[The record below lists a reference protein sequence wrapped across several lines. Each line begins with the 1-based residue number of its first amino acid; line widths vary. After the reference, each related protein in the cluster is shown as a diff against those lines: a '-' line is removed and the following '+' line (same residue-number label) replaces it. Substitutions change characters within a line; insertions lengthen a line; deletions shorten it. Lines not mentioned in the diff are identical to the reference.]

1 MYHTSKQALTRAP
14 RCGFCVATG
23 FNIPTNHFMVDTNT
37 GHTICPRL
45 LATVCKFCGNTGH
58 TAKHCSSRILQER
71 EQADAARVQRDAEI
85 AAGVLWMTPA
95 KTITANTTS
104 VHADQPLPITG
115 SRFGIFCEEAQL
127 PPDEPSVVVQRKA
140 TPPSCLKSQSPPK
153 PESPRIAWSM
163 ALKIADVP
171 ERTATK
177 PPHELLATV
186 RKQIS
191 YTRLIEANSRWER
204 DYPPAKEYEKTR
216 WEEVDLHDDR
226 QELPDVHDMFR
237 AEERARM
244 LRKAH
249 GLIV

>member
-1 MYHTSKQALTRAP
+1 MYHTSKQALP

-37 GHTICPRL
+37 GRTICPRL
-45 LATVCKFCGNTGH
+45 LSTVCKFCSITGH
-58 TAKHCSSRILQER
+58 TAKHCSERKIQER
-71 EQADAARVQRDAEI
+71 EQARIKREAEI
-85 AAGVLWMTPA
+85 AAGVLWMTPT
-95 KTITANTTS
+95 KTITANTTC
-104 VHADQPLPITG
+104 VVADQDLPITG
-115 SRFGIFCEEAQL
+115 SRFGIFCEESEL
-127 PPDEPSVVVQRKA
+127 SPEEPSVIVQRKA

-171 ERTATK
+171 ERTSTRDVGD
-177 PPHELLATV
+177 LLATSV
-186 RKQIS
+186 KQLS
-191 YTRLIEANSRWER
+191 YTRLIEANRRWSCN
-204 DYPPAKEYEKTR
+204 YPPAKDYEKTR
-216 WEEVDLHDDR
+216 WEEVDLHDDD